1 MVAATVHRKPGR
13 KAPPPEP
20 VITAAPAAK
29 PQAKTPGPPPVPVWD
44 GAPFTVGELVKGTPR
59 AGSPLLRNSG
69 ERDIE
74 PRRKHR
80 IAKERDP
87 TGARVAL
94 HGLDQERAQA
104 ALEAFVLRAWDE
116 GYRAVPVLAAQGVRG
131 AGVEPQGATGWV
143 AARALSGGVSAT

>member
-1 MVAATVHRKPGR
+1 MKRPIRPEEQKLWSMVAATVHRKPGR

-44 GAPFTVGELVKGTPR
+44 GAPFTVGELVKGPPR

-87 TGARVAL
+87 IGARIDLRSSTRLGPHDFGRNARRIRAF
-94 HGLDQERAQA
+94 LDD
-104 ALEAFVLRAWDE
+104 LDK
-116 GYRAVPVLAAQGVRG
+116 AVVDTYGR
-131 AGVEPQGATGWV
+131 
-143 AARALSGGVSAT
+143 